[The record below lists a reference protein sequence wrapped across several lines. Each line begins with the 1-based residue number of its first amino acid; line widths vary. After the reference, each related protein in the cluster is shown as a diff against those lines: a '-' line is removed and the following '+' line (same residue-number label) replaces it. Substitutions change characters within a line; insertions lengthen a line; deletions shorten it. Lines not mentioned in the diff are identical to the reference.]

1 LTQSDNQVRAEIAAA
16 LGDFKGDEGAS
27 STETKLLQSD
37 TSYETPAARDS
48 SLRLWL
54 SECLLLARLLPPALQ
69 ATGGGLPLD
78 TDLGWPNLKQ
88 GLPGSA
94 NNRCRYP

>member
-54 SECLLLARLLPPALQ
+54 SECLLLAGFCLRRCKQPA
-69 ATGGGLPLD
+69 ADCPWTPISGGR
-78 TDLGWPNLKQ
+78 T
-88 GLPGSA
+88 
-94 NNRCRYP
+94 